1 MHAKNIYGFTF
12 FRWAKVQVKTLK
24 FLVVGAGGQG
34 APCAS
39 ILSRDPEVP
48 EVVLA
53 DIDLELAEKVS
64 KKIGD
69 DKITTMRVD
78 AGNLKDLLKAAKGVD
93 AIINLTL
100 PRFNLNIMEAALKS
114 GAHYVDSATGPT
126 TWRQLIEKKPL
137 EFDENFKKAGLTAV
151 IACGGTP
158 GVTNVLIR
166 YACDKLDSVDKI
178 RCVLG
183 SKRLKE
189 PKEVVRAWDPGWC
202 PDVALDDYAEEPV
215 VFEDGEYKLHPPFS
229 GVEEYKFPD
238 PIGPLLVSWHVHE
251 EAITLPRFIGKGIR
265 YVDFRYPV
273 DIAAGAFVKLG
284 FASYDPIEV
293 KDVKVAPRDV
303 LLSLVRHPVNTFLTE
318 DESTVVTPSGRI
330 GFMVMEIEGKKAG
343 DKVKITITRGGTEAS
358 AEEKRK
364 MFRKLGTTRVFVAA
378 PAIAAAKMSIKGD
391 AERGVI
397 APECL
402 DPIKFL
408 KMMADIGVPVKF
420 QETISKIVS
429 IS

>member
-1 MHAKNIYGFTF
+1 M
-12 FRWAKVQVKTLK
+12 LK

-39 ILSRDPEVP
+39 ILSRDSEVS
-48 EVVLA
+48 EIVLA

-64 KKIGD
+64 KKIGN

-137 EFDENFKKAGLTAV
+137 EFDEELKKAGLTAV

-166 YACDKLDSVDKI
+166 YVCDKLDSVDKI
-178 RCVLG
+178 RLVIG
-183 SKRLKE
+183 GKPLKE
-189 PKEVVRAWDPGWC
+189 SEEVVEAWDPGWC
-202 PDVALDDYAEEPV
+202 PSVAIDDYAEAPV
-215 VFEDGEYKLHPPFS
+215 VFEDGEYKRYPPFS

-238 PIGPLLVSWHVHE
+238 PVGPQLVSRHSHE
-251 EAITLPRFIGKGIR
+251 ESITLPRFIGKGIR
-265 YVDFRYPV
+265 YADFKYPV
-273 DIAAGAFVKLG
+273 DIVAGALVKLG
-284 FASYDPIEV
+284 FASYDPMEV
-293 KDVKVAPRDV
+293 KGVKVAPRDV
-303 LLSLVRHPVNTFLTE
+303 LLSLVRRPVNNFLTE
-318 DESTVVTPSGRI
+318 DESTVVTPPEYIWS
-330 GFMVMEIEGKKAG
+330 MVIEIEGEKAG
-343 DKVKITITRGGTEAS
+343 DKVKYTLTQGSTEDS
-358 AEEKRK
+358 VDEKLK
-364 MFRKLGTTRVFVAA
+364 MFRRLGTTRVFVAA
-378 PAIAAAKMSIKGD
+378 PAIVGAKMSIEGD

-397 APECL
+397 APECF

-408 KMMADIGVPVKF
+408 KMMADMGVSVKF
-420 QETISKIVS
+420 QETVSKSVS